1 MKGIKNI
8 RIKRIEKNN
17 TSEKSDVVIQESP
30 LQIIVACGEVNNRK
44 KETLSVTMRTPGS
57 DFEMVTGFL
66 FCEGFIQSASDILSM
81 RFIGNPVDITLQE
94 NTMLVEIAAHVSFN
108 IENKKRN
115 FLSAASC
122 GFCGKTNAD
131 MINQQAFI
139 PLTNTFKIN
148 VECLYHLPELLNRS
162 QNLFTQTGGAHAVA
176 LIALSNS
183 PNGGEQATLIHVC
196 EDVGRHNAMDKLV
209 GTMLKKKLLPLNNYM
224 VLFSGRLS
232 YELLQKSLMAGIPIV
247 CAIGAPSSLA
257 IEMAEDNGITLIGF
271 LKNDSFN
278 IYCGAERIIQS

>member
-30 LQIIVACGEVNNRK
+30 LQIIVAYGEVNNRK

-176 LIALSNS
+176 LINAEGNIIY
-183 PNGGEQATLIHVC
+183 TR

-209 GTMLKKKLLPLNNYM
+209 GTMLKKKLLPLNNYI